1 MSAHDLFL
9 LGGVFPGIAP
19 ATALRRVVSYARQAE
34 AAGLDGVWTA
44 EHHFIE
50 YGASPSATLM
60 AAHLLAATERIQ
72 IGTAVAVLSN
82 RHPVALGEETATLDA
97 IAPDRFR
104 LGVGRGGPWIDLDV
118 FGSGLDRYE
127 HGFEEGLR
135 LLTRWLSGDAEVA
148 HAGEFFDVPP
158 VRVMP
163 PGTGRPVWV
172 AATGEGTARLAGRL
186 GLPLLLGMHAPD
198 EDHVALLDAWRRE
211 AEAAGFDPEGAEHVS
226 AHLAQI
232 VDRPAVVDVLRASL
246 TELLTRGVGQYVSL
260 KPGRGARDHAAYVD
274 WMVGRHAV
282 GPADHVAERLAASA
296 DATGVGRQLLLVE
309 GLGDPEAVGDNI
321 AALGNLFSGTAET
334 AVPAAPAAGPGL
346 AVGTTG
352 SPIR

>member
-9 LGGVFPGIAP
+9 LGGVFPGTAP
-19 ATALRRVVSYARQAE
+19 AAALRRVVSYARQAE

-82 RHPVALGEETATLDA
+82 RHPVSLGEEAATLDA
-97 IAPDRFR
+97 LAPGRFR

-118 FGSGLDRYE
+118 FGSSLDRYE
-127 HGFEEGLR
+127 RGFEEGLR
-135 LLTRWLSGDAEVA
+135 LLTRWLSGEAEIA
-148 HAGEFFDVPP
+148 HAGEFFDVLP

-198 EDHVALLDAWRRE
+198 EDHVALLRAWREE
-211 AEAAGFDPEGAEHVS
+211 AEAAGFDPEAAEHVS
-226 AHLAQI
+226 THLAQ
-232 VDRPAVVDVLRASL
+232 VADGPAVERLRASL
-246 TELLTRGVGQYVSL
+246 AELLTRGVGQYVSL
-260 KPGRGARDHAAYVD
+260 KPGRGVRDHAAYVD
-274 WMVGRHAV
+274 WMIGRHAV

-296 DATGVGRQLLLVE
+296 EATGVRRQLLMVE
-309 GLGDPEAVGDNI
+309 SLGDPKAVGDNI
-321 AALGNLFSGTAET
+321 AALGELLSGTAGT
-334 AVPAAPAAGPGL
+334 AAVAAAAAGPGL
-346 AVGTTG
+346 SAGTTG
-352 SPIR
+352 SPSP

>member
-1 MSAHDLFL
+1 MSAHDVFL
-9 LGGVFPGIAP
+9 LGGVFPGTAP
-19 ATALRRVVSYARQAE
+19 AEALRRVVSYARHAE
-34 AAGLDGVWTA
+34 ASGLDGVWTA

-82 RHPVALGEETATLDA
+82 RHPVALGEEAATLHA
-97 IAPDRFR
+97 LAPGRFR

-127 HGFEEGLR
+127 HGFDEGLR
-135 LLTRWLSGDAEVA
+135 LLAHWLSGDTEVA
-148 HAGEFFDVPP
+148 HSGEFFDVLP

-163 PGTGRPVWV
+163 PGTGAPIWV

-198 EDHVALLDAWRRE
+198 EDHLALLRAWRTE
-211 AEAAGFDPEGAEHVS
+211 AEAAGHDPDTAEHVS
-226 AHLAQI
+226 THLAQI
-232 VDRPAVVDVLRASL
+232 ADTPAQTDRLRASL

-260 KPGRGARDHAAYVD
+260 KPGRAQRDHGAYVG
-274 WMVGRHAV
+274 WMTERHAV
-282 GPADHVAERLAASA
+282 GPASHVAERLAASA
-296 DATGVGRQLLLVE
+296 EKTGVARQLLLVE
-309 GLGDPEAVGDNI
+309 GLGDPEAVRDNI
-321 AALGNLFSGTAET
+321 AALGAALNTAGTG
-334 AVPAAPAAGPGL
+334 APAPA
-346 AVGTTG
+346 
-352 SPIR
+352 SP

>member
-9 LGGVFPGIAP
+9 LGGVFPGDSP
-19 ATALRRVVSYARQAE
+19 AAALRRVVSYARRAE

-50 YGASPSATLM
+50 YGASPSATLL

-82 RHPVALGEETATLDA
+82 RHPVALGEEAATLEA
-97 IAPDRFR
+97 LAPGRFR
-104 LGVGRGGPWIDLDV
+104 LGVGRGGPWVDLDV

-135 LLTRWLSGDAEVA
+135 LLTRWLSGATEVA
-148 HAGEFFDVPP
+148 HAGEFFDVLP

-198 EDHVALLDAWRRE
+198 EDHVRLLDAWRHE

-226 AHLAQI
+226 THLAQVADRPDT
-232 VDRPAVVDVLRASL
+232 VDRLRASL

-260 KPGRGARDHAAYVD
+260 KPGRGGRDHAAYVD
-274 WMVGRHAV
+274 WMIGRHAV
-282 GPADHVAERLAASA
+282 GPAEHVAERLAASA
-296 DATGVGRQLLLVE
+296 EATGVRRQLLMVE

-321 AALGNLFSGTAET
+321 AALGSLLIGTAGT
-334 AVPAAPAAGPGL
+334 ASAAARAAGPGL
-346 AVGTTG
+346 AAGTTG
-352 SPIR
+352 SPTR

>member
-9 LGGVFPGIAP
+9 LGGVFPGVTP
-19 ATALRRVVSYARQAE
+19 AAALRRVVSYARQAE
-34 AAGLDGVWTA
+34 TAGLDGVWTA

-60 AAHLLAATERIQ
+60 AAHLLAATERLQ

-82 RHPVALGEETATLDA
+82 RHPVALGEEAATLDA
-97 IAPDRFR
+97 LAPGRFR

-127 HGFEEGLR
+127 RGFEEGLS

-148 HAGEFFDVPP
+148 HAGEFFDVLP

-172 AATGEGTARLAGRL
+172 AATGEGTARLAGRF

-198 EDHVALLDAWRRE
+198 DDHVALINTWRHE
-211 AEAAGFDPEGAEHVS
+211 AEAAGFDPDAAEHVS
-226 AHLAQI
+226 THLAQI
-232 VDRPAVVDVLRASL
+232 ADKPGTVDRLRASL

-260 KPGRGARDHAAYVD
+260 KPGRGSRDHAAYVD
-274 WMVGRHAV
+274 WMIERHAV
-282 GPADHVAERLAASA
+282 GPADHVAERLAASTEK
-296 DATGVGRQLLLVE
+296 TGVRRQLLMVE
-309 GLGDPEAVGDNI
+309 GIGDPDAVGDNI
-321 AALGNLFSGTAET
+321 AALGSALSTAGTALPEGS
-334 AVPAAPAAGPGL
+334 AAAAP
-346 AVGTTG
+346 
-352 SPIR
+352 